1 MWEHHLIVKTAVV
14 GSQIEI
20 TMQDTGTGIP
30 GEDLL
35 KIFEPLYS
43 TKGFGVGLGLAL
55 AKQVIGQHKGKIS
68 VTRKLGAGTN
78 VVLRLPLTLASTRT
92 LPSDEVAAGRGLVRL
107 GAVAHQEAL
116 VVLQPPQ
123 RCPGNSPT
131 CMGNPGSGDNGK
143 ARWPL
148 RPN

>member
-35 KIFEPLYS
+35 KILEPLYS

-55 AKQVIGQHKGKIS
+55 AKQVIGQHKGKIN
-68 VTRKLGAGTN
+68 VTSKLGAGTN
-78 VVLRLPLTLASTRT
+78 VFLLLPLTQAST
-92 LPSDEVAAGRGLVRL
+92 
-107 GAVAHQEAL
+107 
-116 VVLQPPQ
+116 
-123 RCPGNSPT
+123 
-131 CMGNPGSGDNGK
+131 
-143 ARWPL
+143 
-148 RPN
+148 